1 MFRVPVR
8 FFLDLIT
15 VDQLTRKLM
24 VLFKD
29 LKELSE
35 ESKKVIESEGLGI
48 AEHFVDLGYEYWT
61 SGKNSTLSGK
71 TPGCGIGN

>member
-1 MFRVPVR
+1 
-8 FFLDLIT
+8 
-15 VDQLTRKLM
+15 M